1 MNYSNNLFL
10 NISLPIFVSCVFFAA
25 FNLNAL
31 FYIPHTAISKT
42 EKAFME
48 HKLDGMLN
56 KISSKLYKKTE
67 SNFIKAT
74 KKTMVLASTSI
85 NPQVQKQKISA
96 CQSFAAYRS
105 IRHVSLSDNLKEY
118 KDCLNNS
125 LTNPGENDVSK
136 ITIGQANTKIFDNI
150 YKIMSN
156 QFDGTD
162 STWTKI

>member
-1 MNYSNNLFL
+1 
-10 NISLPIFVSCVFFAA
+10 
-25 FNLNAL
+25 
-31 FYIPHTAISKT
+31 
-42 EKAFME
+42 ME
-48 HKLDGMLN
+48 RKFDGMLN
-56 KISSKLYKKTE
+56 KISSKLYKKTKA
-67 SNFIKAT
+67 NFVKTT

-85 NPQVQKQKISA
+85 APQVQKQKIST

-118 KDCLNNS
+118 KNCLNNS

-150 YKIMSN
+150 YKIMSY